1 MSDKSKY
8 ETQESWVKQW
18 EEEQLAK
25 LIEET
30 KQYIKNTMIEEE
42 LENVGSPIEVL

>member
-1 MSDKSKY
+1 MTMNY
-8 ETQESWVKQW
+8 EMQDSWEKQW

-30 KQYIKNTMIEEE
+30 KQYIKNRMVEEE
-42 LENVGSPIEVL
+42 LENLDSPIEVS